1 MQFGA
6 EELVLVSVLAGFIV
20 LVIWGIFS
28 KDE

>member
-1 MQFGA
+1 MKFGP

>member
-1 MQFGA
+1 MQFGP

-20 LVIWGIFS
+20 LIIWGIFS